1 MSEQTDPGPVEF
13 TIAKGNPTDEEL
25 GAVMAVLS
33 ASTHAPTVSASDD
46 RALAGGWK
54 SHWRRV
60 RRPLLPGREAWR
72 AAFRP

>member
-1 MSEQTDPGPVEF
+1 MSEQTEPRPVEF
-13 TIAKGNPTDEEL
+13 SVARGNPTDEEL
-25 GAVMAVLS
+25 GAVMAVLAA
-33 ASTHAPTVSASDD
+33 ASQDPIAKASDE
-46 RALAGGWK
+46 RPLSGGWK